1 MNATSKPTLTL
12 SQRGKSVKDD
22 IRSVDK
28 AGPDSRL
35 DQNIASRLNVLTL
48 LTGLS
53 GFVRECPYS
62 RIYTAQYFRSPWALH
77 LKMKSWSSPVSIYLR
92 ESQTFESL
100 MKSLDTAL

>member
-1 MNATSKPTLTL
+1 MRHIPLEKGDEAHPEFPCRLRQTKAVERSRPQEAQEIGQGMRHPSLPWTL

-48 LTGLS
+48 VNCL
-53 GFVRECPYS
+53 V
-62 RIYTAQYFRSPWALH
+62 AL
-77 LKMKSWSSPVSIYLR
+77 
-92 ESQTFESL
+92 
-100 MKSLDTAL
+100 

>member
-1 MNATSKPTLTL
+1 MRHPSLPWTL

-48 LTGLS
+48 VNCLM
-53 GFVRECPYS
+53 
-62 RIYTAQYFRSPWALH
+62 AL
-77 LKMKSWSSPVSIYLR
+77 
-92 ESQTFESL
+92 
-100 MKSLDTAL
+100 